1 MTILFSS
8 AKTIFMKGNINME
21 KQKRI
26 TLNADKRKVIADVFQ
41 NHFEDNSKFKKAWQ
55 DAKELYNGMR
65 KRAKI
70 EMEVLVRKHQPQE
83 DVDTIRAMNNK
94 YGSSGGELY
103 HDNCFYVQSDTPKI
117 VEDYHGNKREEYDD
131 VHIKFGDM
139 DKDFLTSYYRDEIK
153 AKGIDADFNVRLGDN
168 YEKRNPTYYN
178 SESAVNKFLGFGSRN
193 DVSGN
198 AMYPKDEWENDFK
211 LWVIGT
217 SYCHSRKFVA
227 DQETFKWFQSFKT
240 AQEDVVKTHEQM
252 FSHVNKKMEKLKLG
266 LKSYRYFDQAKEL
279 ADKLGVV
286 LNESILDAHS
296 SMALSIYS
304 PSNLADL
311 LTDEVEQTREE
322 KIAIAKQLLQEQQ
335 INLN

>member
-1 MTILFSS
+1 
-8 AKTIFMKGNINME
+8 ME
-21 KQKRI
+21 KQRRI
-26 TLNADKRKVIADVFQ
+26 TLNADKRKVIANVFQ
-41 NHFEDNSKFKKAWQ
+41 DHFESNSKFKKAWQ
-55 DAKELYNGMR
+55 DAKDKYTVMR
-65 KRAKI
+65 NQAKTI
-70 EMEVLVRKHQPQE
+70 MEKLIRKHQPQE
-83 DVDTIRAMNNK
+83 DVDTIRGMISK
-94 YGSSGGELY
+94 YGSSGGDLY
-103 HDNCFYVQSDTPKI
+103 HDNCFYVTNEIPKI
-117 VEDYHGNKREEYDD
+117 VEDYQGNKREEHDD

-139 DKDFLTSYYRDEIK
+139 DKDFLTAWYRDEMK
-153 AKGIDADFNVRLGDN
+153 AKNIDADYEVRIGDN

-178 SESAVNKFLGFGSRN
+178 SESAVNNFLGFGSRN
-193 DVSGN
+193 DVSESK
-198 AMYPKDEWENDFK
+198 MFPKDEWENDFK

-240 AQEDVVKTHEQM
+240 AQENIILEHKNLFE
-252 FSHVNKKMEKLKLG
+252 HVDKKMQKLKLG

-279 ADKLGVV
+279 ADRLGVV

-322 KIAIAKQLLQEQQ
+322 KIAIAKQLLQEQR
-335 INLN
+335 NSLN

>member
-1 MTILFSS
+1 
-8 AKTIFMKGNINME
+8 ME

-41 NHFEDNSKFKKAWQ
+41 NHFEDNSKFKKSWQ
-55 DAKELYNGMR
+55 QAKDTYTSLR
-65 KRAKI
+65 KEAKI
-70 EMEVLVRKHQPQE
+70 RIEVLIRKHQPQE
-83 DVDTIRAMNNK
+83 DVDTIRSMSSK
-94 YGSSGGELY
+94 YGNSGGELY
-103 HDNCFYVQSDTPKI
+103 HDNCFYLSNEVPKI
-117 VEDYHGNKREEYDD
+117 VEDYQGNKREEHDD

-139 DKDFLTSYYRDEIK
+139 DKDFLTSWYRDEIK
-153 AKGIDADFNVRLGDN
+153 AKDIDADFNVRLGDN
-168 YEKRNPTYYN
+168 YDKRNPTYYN
-178 SESAVNKFLGFGSRN
+178 SESNVNKFLGFGSRN
-193 DVSGN
+193 DVSKST
-198 AMYPKDEWENDFK
+198 MYPKDEWENDFK

-227 DQETFKWFQSFKT
+227 DQSEFEFFKVFKT

-252 FSHVNKKMEKLKLG
+252 FQHVDKKMQKLKLG

-311 LTDEVEQTREE
+311 LTDEVEQTRDE

-335 INLN
+335 NSLN

>member
-1 MTILFSS
+1 
-8 AKTIFMKGNINME
+8 ME

-41 NHFEDNSKFKKAWQ
+41 QHFEDNSKFKKSWQ
-55 DAKELYNGMR
+55 QAKETYNNLR
-65 KRAKI
+65 EQAKVKI
-70 EMEVLVRKHQPQE
+70 NELVRFHQPQE
-83 DVDTIRAMNNK
+83 DVDTIRGMISK
-94 YGSSGGELY
+94 YGQSGGDLY
-103 HDNCFYVQSDTPKI
+103 HDNCFYVQTDTPRIDTDYNDNK
-117 VEDYHGNKREEYDD
+117 VEKYDD
-131 VHIKFGDM
+131 VHIKFDS
-139 DKDFLTSYYRDEIK
+139 DKEFLTSYYRDEMK
-153 AKGIDADFNVRLGDN
+153 AKGIDADYDVRLGDK

-178 SESAVNKFLGFGSRN
+178 SESAVNKYLGYGSRN
-193 DVSGN
+193 DVSGQSSY
-198 AMYPKDEWENDFK
+198 AKDKWDNDFK

-217 SYCHSRKFVA
+217 SYCHQRKF
-227 DQETFKWFQSFKT
+227 QTNNETFLWFKHFEVAKDNVILAHKNLFESV
-240 AQEDVVKTHEQM
+240 D
-252 FSHVNKKMEKLKLG
+252 KKMQKLKLG

-322 KIAIAKQLLQEQQ
+322 KIAIAKKLLQEQQ
-335 INLN
+335 IKNEYEHSDFVN

>member
-1 MTILFSS
+1 MQ
-8 AKTIFMKGNINME
+8 

-55 DAKELYNGMR
+55 QAKETYNNLR
-65 KRAKI
+65 EQAKVK
-70 EMEVLVRKHQPQE
+70 MEVLIREHQPQE
-83 DVDTIRAMNNK
+83 DVDTIRSMIKK
-94 YGSSGGELY
+94 YGSSGGDLY
-103 HDNCFYVQSDTPKI
+103 HDNCFYVTNEKPRIATDNEGNPK
-117 VEDYHGNKREEYDD
+117 EYYDD
-131 VHIKFGDM
+131 THIKFGDM
-139 DKDFLTSYYRDEIK
+139 DKDFLTSYYRDEMR
-153 AKGIDADFNVRLGDN
+153 AKGIDADYDVRLGNN
-168 YEKRNPTYYN
+168 YDKKNPTYYN
-178 SESAVNKFLGFGSRN
+178 TESAVNKFLGFGSRN
-193 DVSGN
+193 DVSKSV
-198 AMYPKDEWENDFK
+198 MYPKDEWDNNFK

-217 SYCHSRKFVA
+217 SYCHSRKFKA
-227 DQETFKWFQSFKT
+227 DQETYNFFTMFKT
-240 AQEDVVKTHEQM
+240 AEEEVVRTHEQM
-252 FSHVNKKMEKLKLG
+252 FQHVDKKMQKLKLG

-335 INLN
+335 NSLN

>member
-1 MTILFSS
+1 
-8 AKTIFMKGNINME
+8 ME

-55 DAKELYNGMR
+55 DAKDKYIVMR
-65 KRAKI
+65 NQAKTI
-70 EMEVLVRKHQPQE
+70 MEKLVRKHQPQE

-94 YGSSGGELY
+94 YGDSGGQLY
-103 HDNCFYVQSDTPKI
+103 HDNCFHVQSDTPTMR
-117 VEDYHGNKREEYDD
+117 EDYNGNLQEHYEDIN
-131 VHIKFGDM
+131 IKFQA
-139 DKDFLTSYYRDEIK
+139 DKEFLTAYYRDEMK
-153 AKGIDADFNVRLGDN
+153 AKGIDADYDVRLGNN
-168 YEKRNPTYYN
+168 YDKRNPTYYN
-178 SESAVNKFLGFGSRN
+178 TETAVNNYLGYGSRN
-193 DVSGN
+193 DVSGQSDFQ
-198 AMYPKDEWENDFK
+198 KDKWENDFK

-217 SYCHSRKFVA
+217 SYCHSRMFKA
-227 DQETFKWFQSFKT
+227 DQETYKWFQGFEVAKDNVIL
-240 AQEDVVKTHEQM
+240 AHKNLFD
-252 FSHVNKKMEKLKLG
+252 HVDNKMQKLKLG

-286 LNESILDAHS
+286 LNKSVLDAHS

-322 KIAIAKQLLQEQQ
+322 KIAIAKAMLKEQLVSH
-335 INLN
+335 